1 MFILRGTG
9 LAVTSICKGREKGEP
24 HENQFVIVG
33 NPASF
38 NPDNALDS
46 HFCSRFGIS
55 SALERYRMSVVIVDS
70 QLQVHTWIRVA
81 DASGM
86 SYLKRRTEEAIQ

>member
-38 NPDNALDS
+38 NQTTLWTRISAQGLGVALL
-46 HFCSRFGIS
+46 S
-55 SALERYRMSVVIVDS
+55 SA
-70 QLQVHTWIRVA
+70 
-81 DASGM
+81 
-86 SYLKRRTEEAIQ
+86 IQ